1 MAAMPLALGAP
12 SHHGSS
18 SFSSTVSSVRR
29 AVPVP
34 EARRTS
40 SNARHRISTVGCTA
54 TATAT
59 TTTLSEVDT
68 VGHRAAP
75 RGFNLTSS
83 NIKMKAT
90 VTVHMKSFWSGLL
103 EITSLSDKA
112 DWLYHWTKDLL
123 VREWLQLELVSEL
136 NPEHPIS
143 SYAKYSGTGADEEF
157 YTYEATFT
165 VPASFCP
172 IGAVR
177 VVNEHYS
184 EMFLGEVRIFPADQS
199 PLSASATL
207 FHCNSWI
214 HPSHISPDK
223 PRTFFPVT
231 YSYLPSKTPGGMKK
245 LRHSELL
252 DIRGNGTDERKPH
265 DRIYDY
271 DVYNDL
277 GNKRPVLG
285 GEKRPYPR
293 RCRTGRPHYTQ
304 GQDTDWETRATDKI
318 YVPRDEAFTEIKEA
332 AFLREL
338 VLSVGHSLCTLKFKD
353 MEDHKSQSFPSLA
366 AIDALYEVD
375 FRNQPSQSQPH
386 THAEIAGV
394 MIGFVVD
401 ELERL
406 LHGAHLPEEIC
417 RFLKFETPEIH
428 DKDKFAWF
436 RDEEFARETL
446 AGMNPLSIQLVTELP
461 IVSEVD
467 GPSLITKELIEEQIN
482 GVMTAEEA
490 MRRKKL
496 FMLDYHDMFLP
507 FVHKVRMLE
516 DTTLYGS
523 RTLFFLTGDGT
534 LRPIAIELT
543 RPESQDHGRRS
554 SPSPTKDEWRQVFT
568 PGSSV
573 TESWLWQLAKSH
585 VLAHDTG
592 YHQLV
597 SHWLRTHC
605 CVEPYIIAAN
615 RQLSRMH
622 PIYQLL
628 HPHFR
633 YTMEINAQ
641 ARQMLIDAGGII
653 ESAFSPG
660 RYCMEL
666 SSVAYDKFW
675 RFDMEALPE
684 DLIRRGMAVRGEDG
698 KLELAIEDY
707 PYANDGLMVWDAI
720 KQWASDYVKYY
731 YPGAKDIIDDHEL
744 QGWWT
749 EVRTKGHEDKK
760 DEPWWPVL
768 DSHESLVQVLA
779 TIMWVT
785 SAHHAA
791 VNFGQY
797 PLAGYIPNRPTITR
811 KNMPPEMGG
820 PDSKEMRAFL
830 EEPERVLLDTF
841 PSQYQSV
848 IVMLILN
855 LLSSHS
861 SDEEYMGTYQELVW
875 RKQEKIKEAFD
886 RFKSKMVDI
895 AAQIDKANMDPKL
908 KNRNGPGVVP
918 YVLLRPS
925 NEHPEDEKT
934 VMGMGIPY
942 SISI

>member
-1 MAAMPLALGAP
+1 MVRGGAATRARAPCLPVLQADPYGAQRREDLSRSPTAARPATTPTTQAAGAATTGEAPWCNGDHGQSPLEAP
-12 SHHGSS
+12 HKSVNGQPN
-18 SFSSTVSSVRR
+18 VSSARR

-34 EARRTS
+34 EACRTL
-40 SNARHRISTVGCTA
+40 SNARHTVSTVGCTVTV
-54 TATAT
+54 TATTIT
-59 TTTLSEVDT
+59 TTTLAEVDT
-68 VGHRAAP
+68 VAHRAAP
-75 RGFNLTSS
+75 RGFNLTLS

-90 VTVHMKSFWSGLL
+90 VTVHMKK
-103 EITSLSDKA
+103 E
-112 DWLYHWTKDLL
+112 
-123 VREWLQLELVSEL
+123 REDPV
-136 NPEHPIS
+136 S
-143 SYAKYSGTGADEEF
+143 SYCKYSGTGADEEF

-165 VPASFCP
+165 VPASFAP

-177 VVNEHYS
+177 VVNDQNT
-184 EMFLGEVRIFPADQS
+184 EMLLARRGKHLPRRPGPGVVQRYVI
-199 PLSASATL
+199 PLQL
-207 FHCNSWI
+207 VSWI
-214 HPSHISPDK
+214 HPSHSSHDK
-223 PRTFFPVT
+223 RTFFPVT
-231 YSYLPSKTPGGMKK
+231 QLPSCLRVVHYSYLPSQTPEGMKR
-245 LRHSELL
+245 LRSSELL
-252 DIRGNGTDERKPH
+252 AIRGDGTGERKPH
-265 DRIYDY
+265 QRIYDY

-293 RCRTGRPHYTQ
+293 RCRTGRRHYK
-304 GQDTDWETRATDKI
+304 QDAASDAPSEMRATDKI
-318 YVPRDEAFTEIKEA
+318 YVPRDEAFTEIKDA
-332 AFLREL
+332 AFIREL
-338 VLSVGHSLCTLKFKD
+338 VYFVRGTRGLHAQVQG
-353 MEDHKSQSFPSLA
+353 
-366 AIDALYEVD
+366 YE
-375 FRNQPSQSQPH
+375 RPQEPQEPSQSQPH
-386 THAEIAGV
+386 TQAEIVGV

-401 ELERL
+401 ELEHL
-406 LHGAHLPEEIC
+406 LHGAHLCEEIR

-436 RDEEFARETL
+436 RDEEFARQTL
-446 AGMNPLSIQLVTELP
+446 AGMNPLSIQLVTELR
-461 IVSEVD
+461 IVSKLD

-490 MRRKKL
+490 MSKKKL

-507 FVHKVRMLE
+507 FVHK
-516 DTTLYGS
+516 
-523 RTLFFLTGDGT
+523 
-534 LRPIAIELT
+534 
-543 RPESQDHGRRS
+543 
-554 SPSPTKDEWRQVFT
+554 
-568 PGSSV
+568 
-573 TESWLWQLAKSH
+573 LAKSH

-597 SHWLRTHC
+597 SHWLRTHG

-622 PIYQLL
+622 PVYQLL

-653 ESAFSPG
+653 ESTFSTG

-666 SSVAYDKFW
+666 SSVVYDKFW
-675 RFDMEALPE
+675 RFVMEALPE
-684 DLIRRGMAVRGEDG
+684 DLIRRGMAIRREDG
-698 KLELAIEDY
+698 KLGLAIEDY

-720 KQWASDYVKYY
+720 KQWASDYVKCYY
-731 YPGAKDIIDDHEL
+731 SCAEDIIDDQEL

-779 TIMWVT
+779 AIMWVT

-797 PLAGYIPNRPTITR
+797 PMAGYIPNRPTTTR

-848 IVMLILN
+848 VVMLVLN

-861 SDEEYMGTYQELVW
+861 PDEEYMGTYQELVW
-875 RKQEKIKEAFD
+875 SKEEKIKEAFD
-886 RFKSKMVDI
+886 RLKSKMIDI
-895 AAQIDKANMDPKL
+895 AAQID
-908 KNRNGPGVVP
+908 
-918 YVLLRPS
+918 
-925 NEHPEDEKT
+925 T
-934 VMGMGIPY
+934 GIEGFPV
-942 SISI
+942 

>member
-40 SNARHRISTVGCTA
+40 SNARHTVSTVGCTA

-59 TTTLSEVDT
+59 TTTITTTTLPEADT
-68 VGHRAAP
+68 VAHRATP
-75 RGFNLTSS
+75 RGFNLTLS
-83 NIKMKAT
+83 NIEMKAT
-90 VTVHMKSFWSGLL
+90 VTVHMKSFWSGL
-103 EITSLSDKA
+103 EKITSLSEKA
-112 DWLYHWTKDLL
+112 AWVYHWTNDLL
-123 VREWLQLELVSEL
+123 HREWLQLELVSEY
-136 NPEHPIS
+136 P

-157 YTYEATFT
+157 YTFEATFT
-165 VPASFCP
+165 VPASFSP

-177 VVNEHYS
+177 VVNDHYN
-184 EMFLGEVRIFPADQS
+184 EMLLGDVRIFPADQGPKS
-199 PLSASATL
+199 SSATL

-214 HPSHISPDK
+214 HPSRSSNDK
-223 PRTFFPVT
+223 RTFFPVT
-231 YSYLPSKTPGGMKK
+231 YSYLPSKTPEGMKR
-245 LRHSELL
+245 LRRSELL
-252 DIRGNGTDERKPH
+252 AIRGDGTGERKPH
-265 DRIYDY
+265 QRIYDY

-293 RCRTGRPHYTQ
+293 RCRTGRGHYMQ
-304 GQDTDWETRATDKI
+304 GRATDKI
-318 YVPRDEAFTEIKEA
+318 YVPRDEAFTEIKDA
-332 AFLREL
+332 AFIREL
-338 VLSVGHSLCTLKFKD
+338 VLSAAHAACTVEFKD
-353 MEDHKSQSFPSLA
+353 MKDHRSQSFPSLA
-366 AIDALYEVD
+366 AIDALYDVD
-375 FRNQPSQSQPH
+375 FTNQPSQSQPH
-386 THAEIAGV
+386 TQAEIVGV
-394 MIGFVVD
+394 VIGFVVD

-406 LHGAHLPEEIC
+406 LHGAHLSEEIC

-436 RDEEFARETL
+436 RDEEFARQTL

-461 IVSEVD
+461 IVSKLD

-490 MRRKKL
+490 IRRKKL
-496 FMLDYHDMFLP
+496 FILDYHDMFLP

-543 RPESQDHGRRS
+543 RPESQDHGRRN

-615 RQLSRMH
+615 RQLSQMH

-641 ARQMLIDAGGII
+641 ARQMLVNAGGII
-653 ESAFSPG
+653 ESTFSPG

-666 SSVAYDKFW
+666 SSVVYDKFW

-707 PYANDGLMVWDAI
+707 PYATDGLMVWDAI
-720 KQWASDYVKYY
+720 KQWASDYVKHYY
-731 YPGAKDIIDDHEL
+731 KCAKDIIDDQEL

-797 PLAGYIPNRPTITR
+797 PLAGYVPNRPTTTR
-811 KNMPPEMGG
+811 KNMPSEMVG
-820 PDSKEMRAFL
+820 PDSKEMRKFL

-848 IVMLILN
+848 LVMLILN

-861 SDEEYMGTYQELVW
+861 PDEEYMATYAELVW
-875 RKQEKIKEAFD
+875 RQEEEIKEAFD
-886 RFKSKMVDI
+886 RFKSKMIDI
-895 AAQIDKANMDPKL
+895 AVQIDKANMDSKL

-925 NEHPEDEKT
+925 NGHPEDEKT

>member
-1 MAAMPLALGAP
+1 MLLG
-12 SHHGSS
+12 
-18 SFSSTVSSVRR
+18 
-29 AVPVP
+29 
-34 EARRTS
+34 
-40 SNARHRISTVGCTA
+40 
-54 TATAT
+54 
-59 TTTLSEVDT
+59 D
-68 VGHRAAP
+68 
-75 RGFNLTSS
+75 
-83 NIKMKAT
+83 
-90 VTVHMKSFWSGLL
+90 
-103 EITSLSDKA
+103 
-112 DWLYHWTKDLL
+112 
-123 VREWLQLELVSEL
+123 
-136 NPEHPIS
+136 
-143 SYAKYSGTGADEEF
+143 
-157 YTYEATFT
+157 
-165 VPASFCP
+165 
-172 IGAVR
+172 
-177 VVNEHYS
+177 
-184 EMFLGEVRIFPADQS
+184 VRIFPADQGPKS
-199 PLSASATL
+199 SSATL

-214 HPSHISPDK
+214 HPSRSSNDK
-223 PRTFFPVT
+223 RTFFPVT
-231 YSYLPSKTPGGMKK
+231 YSYLPSKTPEGMKR
-245 LRHSELL
+245 LRRSELL
-252 DIRGNGTDERKPH
+252 AIRGDGTGERKPH
-265 DRIYDY
+265 QRIYDY

-293 RCRTGRPHYTQ
+293 RCRTGRGHYMQ
-304 GQDTDWETRATDKI
+304 GVRATDKI
-318 YVPRDEAFTEIKEA
+318 YVPRDEAFTEIKDA
-332 AFLREL
+332 AFIREL
-338 VLSVGHSLCTLKFKD
+338 VLSAAHAACTVEFKD
-353 MEDHKSQSFPSLA
+353 MKDHRSQSFPSLA
-366 AIDALYEVD
+366 AIDALYDVD
-375 FRNQPSQSQPH
+375 FTNQPSQSQPH
-386 THAEIAGV
+386 TQAEIVGV
-394 MIGFVVD
+394 VIGFVVD

-406 LHGAHLPEEIC
+406 LHGAHLSEEIC

-436 RDEEFARETL
+436 RDEEFARQTL

-461 IVSEVD
+461 IVSKLD

-482 GVMTAEEA
+482 GVMTA
-490 MRRKKL
+490 
-496 FMLDYHDMFLP
+496 
-507 FVHKVRMLE
+507 
-516 DTTLYGS
+516 
-523 RTLFFLTGDGT
+523 
-534 LRPIAIELT
+534 
-543 RPESQDHGRRS
+543 
-554 SPSPTKDEWRQVFT
+554 
-568 PGSSV
+568 
-573 TESWLWQLAKSH
+573 
-585 VLAHDTG
+585 

-615 RQLSRMH
+615 RQLSQMH

-641 ARQMLIDAGGII
+641 ARQMLVNAGGII
-653 ESAFSPG
+653 ESTFSPG

-666 SSVAYDKFW
+666 SSVVYDKFW

-707 PYANDGLMVWDAI
+707 PYATDGLMVWDAI
-720 KQWASDYVKYY
+720 KQWASDYVKHYY
-731 YPGAKDIIDDHEL
+731 KCAKDIIDDQEL

-797 PLAGYIPNRPTITR
+797 PLAGYVPNRPTTTR
-811 KNMPPEMGG
+811 KNMPSEMVG
-820 PDSKEMRAFL
+820 PDSKEMRKFL

-848 IVMLILN
+848 LVMLILN

-861 SDEEYMGTYQELVW
+861 PDEEYMATYAELVW
-875 RKQEKIKEAFD
+875 RQEEEIKEAFD
-886 RFKSKMVDI
+886 RFKSKMIDI
-895 AAQIDKANMDPKL
+895 AVQIDKANMDSKL

-925 NEHPEDEKT
+925 NGHPEDEKT